1 FTDGLALQAIRLV
14 FENIAESVNVGGKAI
29 KAREKMH
36 NAATIAGMAFANAF
50 LGLVHAMS
58 HVTGSTFH
66 IAHGRTNALY
76 LPHVIRYNGKVP
88 TKPTSWPKAESYVA
102 PQRYQEIAKHLGL
115 PASTPEEGVESY
127 AKAVEELR
135 DKVGIERSFKEVG
148 VDEAEFMA
156 SLDTLAMNA
165 YADQCAPANPRL
177 PILEDMKVMMEAAY

>member
-1 FTDGLALQAIRLV
+1 
-14 FENIAESVNVGGKAI
+14 
-29 KAREKMH
+29 
-36 NAATIAGMAFANAF
+36 
-50 LGLVHAMS
+50 
-58 HVTGSTFH
+58 
-66 IAHGRTNALY
+66 
-76 LPHVIRYNGKVP
+76 VP

-177 PILEDMKVMMEAAY
+177 PILEDMKVMMEAAYYGITWDEVKARRVSEPAAPAKGAKKS